1 MRMYI
6 GLDVHSKQTTYVVQD
21 EQGRVLEQGEF
32 PTSEEGL
39 GMVLNKLQ
47 APPGTTVGLETGTQ
61 AQWVAGLLAK
71 RGMNPQV
78 IDAREVRAKARRV
91 GQKSDSRDAFEICD
105 GLRRDIYQA
114 IVYLPPAELQRLRRI
129 ISRRRHFVRL
139 RTGQVNAAKFL
150 LRQAGMGGVTA
161 KKLAHLQAW
170 EELLARPEVEEFRE
184 YLARHAAVWQV
195 AHQQVVELD
204 EELKKALQPF
214 AAVEQR
220 LRTAPGVGPITAATY
235 IAALGTPDRFPDS
248 GHVAS
253 YIGIIPSTYDSGERE
268 RHGRITKRGNAELR
282 AMLCEAAQ
290 QAARPA
296 NPLHPYFVRV
306 CAKSGYKK
314 AVVTVA
320 HRLARILWQMWRKKE
335 DFDEK
340 QLNVEYTPKVV
351 EKVVLYRL
359 KRPALTATGPGGLKG
374 ERSRAV
380 R

>member
-150 LRQAGMGGVTA
+150 LRQAGVGGVTA
-161 KKLAHLQAW
+161 KKLAHPRAW
-170 EELLARPEVEEFRE
+170 EELLDQPEVEEFRE
-184 YLARHAAVWQV
+184 YLVRHAAV
-195 AHQQVVELD
+195 
-204 EELKKALQPF
+204 
-214 AAVEQR
+214 
-220 LRTAPGVGPITAATY
+220 
-235 IAALGTPDRFPDS
+235 
-248 GHVAS
+248 
-253 YIGIIPSTYDSGERE
+253 
-268 RHGRITKRGNAELR
+268 
-282 AMLCEAAQ
+282 
-290 QAARPA
+290 
-296 NPLHPYFVRV
+296 
-306 CAKSGYKK
+306 
-314 AVVTVA
+314 
-320 HRLARILWQMWRKKE
+320 
-335 DFDEK
+335 
-340 QLNVEYTPKVV
+340 
-351 EKVVLYRL
+351 
-359 KRPALTATGPGGLKG
+359 
-374 ERSRAV
+374 
-380 R
+380 